1 MKKYLFFLLSVSC
14 AMLMSCGGDEPASP
28 DNPEINWFDSI
39 PADKKIIPPEV
50 TPISGLNLETFPIID
65 GSDSTQPIR
74 ELLAATLLGGYP
86 CIWGYWPGDGS
97 NRLVMYSHLDKDE
110 QILLRSKLK
119 MNNTHPSYN
128 NLIDGTV
135 DLIICARESSEDEQN
150 YALEKGVTLIEKPI
164 ANDSFAFLLNRA
176 NSVDNLTHEQV
187 VGIYTGQITNWKEV
201 GGEDQPIKAFT
212 RNRNSGSQEKMEKLV
227 MQGTPMVDLPELRG
241 GSMMSPYLS
250 LETAP
255 YGIAYSPYYYY
266 LYMSDSTTKVKA
278 ISINGVPPTSEYIR
292 NKTYPYVSAVVA
304 VIRSDTPADSYA
316 RKIFDYLT
324 TPDGKKIIE
333 ASGYVAN

>member
-1 MKKYLFFLLSVSC
+1 
-14 AMLMSCGGDEPASP
+14 
-28 DNPEINWFDSI
+28 
-39 PADKKIIPPEV
+39 
-50 TPISGLNLETFPIID
+50 
-65 GSDSTQPIR
+65 
-74 ELLAATLLGGYP
+74 
-86 CIWGYWPGDGS
+86 
-97 NRLVMYSHLDKDE
+97 
-110 QILLRSKLK
+110 
-119 MNNTHPSYN
+119 MNNTHQSYN

-150 YALEKGVTLIEKPI
+150 YAIEKGVTLIEKPI

-176 NSVDNLTHEQV
+176 NSVENLMHEQV

-250 LETAP
+250 LEIAS

-266 LYMSDSTTKVKA
+266 LYMSESTSKVKA
-278 ISINGVPPTSEYIR
+278 ISINGVQPTSEYIR
-292 NKTYPYVSAVVA
+292 NKTYPYVSDVVA
-304 VIRSDTPADSYA
+304 VIRSDSPADSYA

-324 TPDGKKIIE
+324 TDDGKKIIK